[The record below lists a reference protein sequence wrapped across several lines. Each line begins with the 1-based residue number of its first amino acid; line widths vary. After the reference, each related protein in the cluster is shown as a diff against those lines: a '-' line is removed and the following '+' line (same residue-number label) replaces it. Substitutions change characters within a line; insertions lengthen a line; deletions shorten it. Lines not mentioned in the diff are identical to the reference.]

1 MIGYFFNI
9 IQPTIGG
16 DHTLQRGKTSG
27 RPPHP
32 FHNIHAATYRG
43 VYDLADP
50 NSSVF
55 ITTTAQSGHFLS
67 QSYDNFSA
75 LWRNQDYIPMS
86 LDLELARA
94 GAIGITHIR
103 PN

>member
-1 MIGYFFNI
+1 MAPCETY
-9 IQPTIGG
+9 QETLG
-16 DHTLQRGKTSG
+16 DLHNLFGDTNVVSV
-27 RPPHP
+27 HVNED
-32 FHNIHAATYRG
+32 HNIHAATYRG

-55 ITTTAQSGHFLS
+55 ITTTGQSGHFLS
-67 QSYDNFSA
+67 QYYDNFSA